1 MNGIIFWRIVRSVLL
16 GVMAVWSGAATA
28 QIRYTNSV
36 DAPISETVTP
46 CSAPLLRSFDVTTP
60 FTVSDVDIGVL
71 LAHTYRGD
79 LLFTLQS
86 PDGTRVQIFSGTGTT
101 ADNVNV
107 LMDDGAALPVT
118 GHSANDTAAV
128 ATIVP
133 PFQRNFKP
141 ASPLSAFNGLNALG
155 TWTLEICD
163 RFNLDSGNFFQA
175 DLFLTPTPTTMSLSK
190 QSAIISDPSGGPNPK
205 AIPGATIRYCI
216 LITNTGPGLAAS
228 LVGTDSLPIG
238 MNYIAGS
245 IRSGGTCASTTIV
258 EDDNATGADETD
270 PFGAS
275 FTSGSVGITTPSLS
289 PNSSFAISFQALI
302 N

>member
-1 MNGIIFWRIVRSVLL
+1 MDGIDLWRIFRNLL
-16 GVMAVWSGAATA
+16 FGLIAVWSVTANA

-46 CSAPLLRSFDVTTP
+46 CTTPLLRSFDVTTP
-60 FTVSDVDIGVL
+60 FTVADVDIGVL
-71 LAHTYRGD
+71 IAHTYRGD

-86 PDGTRVQIFSGTGTT
+86 PDGTRVQVFSGTGTT
-101 ADNVNV
+101 ADNFNV
-107 LMDDGAALPVT
+107 LMDDSAALPVT
-118 GHSANDTAAV
+118 GHTANDTAA
-128 ATIVP
+128 AAAIVP

-141 ASPLSAFNGLNALG
+141 ASPLSAFNGLSALG

-163 RFNLDSGNFFQA
+163 RFNQDSGTFFQA
-175 DLFLTPTPTTMSLSK
+175 DLFLTPTPTTMNISK
-190 QSAIISDPSGGPNPK
+190 QSVIVSDPSGGPNPK

-216 LITNTGPGLAAS
+216 LITNTGPGIAAG
-228 LVGTDSLPIG
+228 LVGTDLLPIG
-238 MNYIAGS
+238 VNYIAGS

-270 PFGAS
+270 PLGAS
-275 FTSGSVGITTPSLS
+275 FTSGSVGIATPSLS
-289 PNSSFAISFQALI
+289 ANSSFAISFQVLM